1 VAKATSKTEPSFL
14 TRLVEPLARYLRET
28 RAELR
33 KVSWPSR
40 EEAWNLTLIVLGASA
55 AMSLVLG
62 ASDFVFSEVMRGIV
76 TSDLIWIGVG
86 VLVVIGGVV
95 AVYFIERE

>member
-1 VAKATSKTEPSFL
+1 VAKATGRTEPSLL
-14 TRLVEPLARYLRET
+14 TRLTEPIARYLRET

-40 EEAWNLTLIVLGASA
+40 EEAWNLTLIVLGATV
-55 AMSLVLG
+55 AMSLILG
-62 ASDFVFSEVMRGIV
+62 AGDFVFAEVMRGFV
-76 TSDLIWIGVG
+76 TNNLIWIGVG
-86 VLVVIGGVV
+86 VLVIVGGVA